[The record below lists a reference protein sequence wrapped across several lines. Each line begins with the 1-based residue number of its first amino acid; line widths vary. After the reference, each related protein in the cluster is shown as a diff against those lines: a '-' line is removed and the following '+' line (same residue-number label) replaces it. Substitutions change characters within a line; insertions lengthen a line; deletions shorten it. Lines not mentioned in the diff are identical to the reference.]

1 MNLKSKVRVQ
11 SWSVPKTKIP
21 YCGKEQEKKLNK
33 WQSPYNTLSSREIL
47 EKVLTIVGNY
57 RFLFYDMDLDKN
69 SDCFFKPLILRTTD
83 GRTIRLG
90 LGYGGSED
98 PDTLNITENGME
110 DVYNVFYNSGEL
122 IVEPS
127 KTIELSTGFE
137 QYYYNDAD
145 YFSKLDGNIRT
156 FVKISLP
163 KNEKKYVFIDEEIKK
178 EFKETKFNNII
189 DVYNFLVNRISGI
202 SDTFNISTYNNKSW
216 SSLEKIKVEK
226 GKIKELELRRNVN
239 GNEVRIYEKFSSDE
253 ENEALEELI
262 GQVRSLYKK

>member
-1 MNLKSKVRVQ
+1 MRLKSKVRIQ
-11 SWSVPKTKIP
+11 SWNVPNTKFP
-21 YCGKEQEKKLNK
+21 YLGSEQEKNLSA
-33 WQSPYNTLSSREIL
+33 WQSPYMNISSRALL

-57 RFLFYDMDLDKN
+57 EFTSLGMKVEKN
-69 SDCFFKPLILRTTD
+69 SDCYFKPVNLRTID
-83 GRTIRLG
+83 GRNIRLG

-98 PDTLNITENGME
+98 PDTLNITENGIE
-110 DVYNVFYNSGEL
+110 DVYDVFYNSGEL

-127 KTIELSTGFE
+127 KTRELSTWFE
-137 QYYYNDAD
+137 QYYYHDAD

-156 FVKISLP
+156 FVNISLP

-216 SSLEKIKVEK
+216 SSLEEIKVEK
-226 GKIKELELRRNVN
+226 GKIKELELRRKVN
-239 GNEVRIYEKFSSDE
+239 GNEVRIYEKFSSNE
-253 ENEALEELI
+253 ETEALEELV
-262 GQVRSLYKK
+262 GQVRSLCKK